1 MRLTT
6 LLAALAL
13 SVAQPAIAQTGKT
26 DTPSPY
32 VKAGI
37 PAPSR
42 AWTGADYTQ
51 AVNVLESGASPL
63 PRFSDS
69 NGAAVLNRMTA
80 VENLDF
86 YRNPSVPLET
96 RYGDYLA
103 LSIGINTL
111 MTLYLDSPRDSAGK
125 TQLETAAIVAY
136 RLRVA
141 VAGLDLVDEL
151 ISTVPK
157 DEKYATRVAN
167 MKTMQTAYSSTLG
180 DAEVMLTAEH
190 GFSAAGRSLV
200 LKAMADT
207 LPTLKRAFQPFYK
220 EELRQ
225 RLEADRAK
233 LNDAEDRRL
242 LDDMIGQLDN
252 LGLCHGLL
260 RKGLR
265 VPSSELEPPRK

>member
-13 SVAQPAIAQTGKT
+13 SLIQPAIAQADKT

-37 PAPSR
+37 PTPSR

-80 VENLDF
+80 VENLGF
-86 YRNPSVPLET
+86 YLDPSVPLET
-96 RYGDYLA
+96 RFGDYLA
-103 LSIGINTL
+103 LSIGANTL
-111 MTLYLDSPRDSAGK
+111 FTLYVESPRDSAGK
-125 TQLETAAIVAY
+125 TQLETAALMAY
-136 RLRVA
+136 RLRIA
-141 VAGLDLVDEL
+141 VAGLDLVDAL
-151 ISTVPK
+151 ISTVPR
-157 DEKYATRVAN
+157 DEKYATRVAS
-167 MKTMQTAYSSTLG
+167 MKTTQTAYAATLG
-180 DAEVMLTAEH
+180 DAEIMLTAEH

-200 LKAMADT
+200 LRAMADT
-207 LPTLKRAFQPFYK
+207 LPTLKRAFQPFYR

-225 RLEADRAK
+225 KLEADRAK
-233 LNDAEDRRL
+233 LSDAEDRRL
-242 LDDMIGQLDN
+242 LDAMIGQLGN
-252 LGLCHGLL
+252 
-260 RKGLR
+260 
-265 VPSSELEPPRK
+265 

>member
-1 MRLTT
+1 MRLAI
-6 LLAALAL
+6 LLTALAL
-13 SVAQPAIAQTGKT
+13 SIAQPVIAQTDQT
-26 DTPSPY
+26 DNPSPY
-32 VKAGI
+32 VKAGL
-37 PAPSR
+37 PEPSR

-80 VENLDF
+80 VENLGF
-86 YRNPSVPLET
+86 YRNASLPLET

-103 LSIGINTL
+103 LSIGVNTL
-111 MTLYLDSPRDSAGK
+111 STMYVDSPRDSAGK
-125 TQLETAAIVAY
+125 TQLETAALVAY

-141 VAGLDLVDEL
+141 VAGLGLMDAL

-157 DEKYATRVAN
+157 DEKYATRVAS
-167 MKTMQTAYSSTLG
+167 MKDMQTSYSSTLG
-180 DAEVMLTAEH
+180 DAEIMLTAEH

-242 LDDMIGQLDN
+242 LDAMISQLGN
-252 LGLCHGLL
+252 
-260 RKGLR
+260 
-265 VPSSELEPPRK
+265 

>member
-6 LLAALAL
+6 LLTALAL
-13 SVAQPAIAQTGKT
+13 SLAQPAIAQTDQT

-37 PAPSR
+37 PTPSR
-42 AWTGADYTQ
+42 VWTGADYTQ
-51 AVNVLESGASPL
+51 AVNVFQSGDSPL

-103 LSIGINTL
+103 LSTGVNTL
-111 MTLYLDSPRDSAGK
+111 MTLYVYSPRDSAGK

-141 VAGLDLVDEL
+141 VAGLEL
-151 ISTVPK
+151 TDAFIPTFPR
-157 DEKYATRVAN
+157 DEKYADRVAN
-167 MKTMQTAYSSTLG
+167 VKHGQPPFGATLG

-200 LKAMADT
+200 LKTMADT

-220 EELRQ
+220 KELRQ
-225 RLEADRAK
+225 KLEADRAK
-233 LNDAEDRRL
+233 LDDAEDRRL
-242 LDDMIGQLDN
+242 LDAMIGQLGN
-252 LGLCHGLL
+252 
-260 RKGLR
+260 
-265 VPSSELEPPRK
+265 